1 MYVMCVLVF
10 VSVCT
15 CVCTYVCTF
24 PWVRKCSRFLLLSDI
39 WEERKIK
46 QIKLRVK
53 VLHRILHL
61 KERNNVSQINE
72 NQTQTAS
79 AINQKCWPQQITQCF
94 QFLFAISVCLTQTQ
108 AQTRTRTRICI
119 CICICVLDYSTP
131 EGDSP
136 DFTLQM
142 GGLSKHKLVG
152 TINQQW
158 NININNGT
166 ANMIAIISLLC
177 ALMCSYICINI
188 RVCTR
193 MYV

>member
-1 MYVMCVLVF
+1 MC
-10 VSVCT
+10 
-15 CVCTYVCTF
+15 VCTF
-24 PWVRKCSRFLLLSDI
+24 PWVESAHVFCCCCCWTS
-39 WEERKIK
+39 KIK

-53 VLHRILHL
+53 VLHRILNFDER
-61 KERNNVSQINE
+61 ERNKRVRRSTK

-79 AINQKCWPQQITQCF
+79 AINQKWWPQQITQCF
-94 QFLFAISVCLTQTQ
+94 QFLFAISVCLTHTQ
-108 AQTRTRTRICI
+108 AQTSTGTPIPIQTPIQPRTGT
-119 CICICVLDYSTP
+119 CICVLDYSTP

-166 ANMIAIISLLC
+166 ANMIAIMPL
-177 ALMCSYICINI
+177 
-188 RVCTR
+188 
-193 MYV
+193 